1 MLFLGPLFVVGGIA
15 AEGSVGPL
23 ALVPRRGRRLGP
35 PLRCTLCR
43 ANRNRLRP
51 EPEAR
56 RERRFRLTLGA
67 LVALRLAIPLVTL
80 AFSGHALPGLPAYR
94 YRPLNG
100 DSFGFYSAT
109 REFIA
114 SIGRV
119 SKPFSWRSS
128 PSLPRSSS
136 PSGSGAAA
144 RRVASSR
151 SCCPRRGLARADA
164 ADPPDGAARRRGVR
178 LAASLGDPDDPDQSR
193 RARPVTR
200 HRVRGRLRA
209 HAGRARRRCRRDGL
223 RRPLRHRAALHRPRR
238 GGPLRRLAARQR
250 TDRLDRARNGQW
262 NVDVGLHL
270 YTEPLSTAL
279 VVASVALLLRP
290 ATQQL
295 GRAGAGLAI
304 GYATAVKLT
313 NGVVGAVLAVLV
325 AWRHGW
331 RQALPYAAG
340 ALVSA
345 PIVIAYWPKG
355 YVGMFDGAT
364 SATPASLVALVRR
377 RRLAA
382 LAPLHAAAPRAAR
395 TAARDRLL
403 RRARPLGARRRRHA
417 RSSSMPSSTASTTS
431 PRSIRASST

>member
-1 MLFLGPLFVVGGIA
+1 MPGTSEPPAVG
-15 AEGSVGPL
+15 AEE
-23 ALVPRRGRRLGP
+23 RDD
-35 PLRCTLCR
+35 
-43 ANRNRLRP
+43 
-51 EPEAR
+51 
-56 RERRFRLTLGA
+56 ERRFRVVLGA

-119 SKPFSWRSS
+119 SKPLLAVAFLVVVAALVMAVRLWRSGS
-128 PSLPRSSS
+128 PT
-136 PSGSGAAA
+136 
-144 RRVASSR
+144 RRVVAVLL
-151 SCCPRRGLARADA
+151 PA
-164 ADPPDGAARRRGVR
+164 A
-178 LAASLGDPDDPDQSR
+178 AASLALTLPIHQMEPPGS
-193 RARPVTR
+193 AVF
-200 HRVRGRLRA
+200 GW
-209 HAGRARRRCRRDGL
+209 
-223 RRPLRHRAALHRPRR
+223 PLLWAIPMIPIRAAGLGPSPDTAFVVGFVLTLIALTVAVVATAYVGRYATGRR
-238 GGPLRRLAARQR
+238 SVGLVGAGLFATWPLVSGQIVSTAW
-250 TDRLDRARNGQW
+250 RNGQW

-279 VVASVALLLRP
+279 VVTSVALLLRP
-290 ATQQL
+290 ATEQL

-325 AWRHGW
+325 AWRQGW
-331 RQALPYAAG
+331 RQALPYVAG

-364 SATPASLVALVRR
+364 SASPHPWSPSYVDDAWRHSLLYTPLLLAL
-377 RRLAA
+377 
-382 LAPLHAAAPRAAR
+382 LAPLLLIGCFAVHDRWALAVVVTPIVVNAAVYSFYDVTALHPRFLYVTLPFVFVLEAAGALAVVDAVR
-395 TAARDRLL
+395 K
-403 RRARPLGARRRRHA
+403 RRQVRVL
-417 RSSSMPSSTASTTS
+417 
-431 PRSIRASST
+431 